1 MSSDPNGRRSSI
13 TGVIGRVGNTLFPPG
28 PFGAARAAAVVGVA
42 MSTVL
47 YFSRAE
53 ILASVEKIYANQ
65 VPPAVLEATVRQGLA
80 PLVESQAELRLRM
93 ERTEARIAE
102 QERWVQ
108 ETRDQLRTISADVK
122 GARSDIDRATGR
134 IDTLLERLRP

>member
-1 MSSDPNGRRSSI
+1 
-13 TGVIGRVGNTLFPPG
+13 
-28 PFGAARAAAVVGVA
+28 